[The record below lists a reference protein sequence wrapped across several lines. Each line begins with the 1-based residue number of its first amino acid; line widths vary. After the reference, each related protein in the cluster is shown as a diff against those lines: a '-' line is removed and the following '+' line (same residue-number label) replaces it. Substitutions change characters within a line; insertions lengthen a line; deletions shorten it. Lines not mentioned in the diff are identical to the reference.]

1 MINKLYALCLLVENL
16 DISLSFYT
24 QILGLQV
31 NSTDEG
37 YVDFKLGDTLLAIF
51 QKESATV
58 MFPVEHMNR
67 GGSAVIA
74 FEVEDVEKTCKELKE
89 KGVIIFE
96 GPKQMPWGQTVAY
109 FKDPDENIWEV
120 TSS

>member
-51 QKESATV
+51 QKDSARV

-96 GPKQMPWGQTVAY
+96 GPKQMPWDQTVAY